1 MILLHRSAIL
11 GPIRRDLLVK
21 QILSAGGQWAASED
35 LGRTGAGTIEQLAP
49 GPSYASADMMMV
61 RQIMASIC
69 YTQLSDTFSLPEPDL
84 LEPQVF
90 PVSMR
95 GSDTKPPHQRPH
107 IDNHRGIHPL
117 VTSVYYAWVRDTR
130 GGAIRIDLQ
139 DDHLIVEPKE
149 DDLIAF
155 PGNTLHSVEEL
166 YAGERL
172 SIVCNFYQDA
182 ANE

>member
-1 MILLHRSAIL
+1 MSFLRRSAIL
-11 GPIRRDLLVK
+11 GPIKRQQLVE
-21 QILSAGGQWAASED
+21 QLPCAGTQWKASED
-35 LGRTGAGTIEQLAP
+35 LGRTGAGMIRQLAP
-49 GPSYASADMMMV
+49 GPGYTSADMMAL

-69 YTQLSDTFSLPEPDL
+69 YEQLQDVFSLPEPGL

-95 GSDTKPPHQRPH
+95 GSRTDPPYQRPH

-117 VTSVYYAWVRDTR
+117 VTSVYYARVRETD
-130 GGAIRIDLQ
+130 GGSIHIALGADQ
-139 DDHLIVEPKE
+139 LIVEPEE

-155 PGNTLHSVEEL
+155 PGNTLHSVAKL

-172 SIVCNFYQDA
+172 SIVCNFYLGVEDT
-182 ANE
+182 